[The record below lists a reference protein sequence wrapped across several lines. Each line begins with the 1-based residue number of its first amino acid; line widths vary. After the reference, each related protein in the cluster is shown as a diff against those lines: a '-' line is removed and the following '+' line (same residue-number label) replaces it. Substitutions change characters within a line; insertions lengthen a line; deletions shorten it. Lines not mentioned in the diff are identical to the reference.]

1 MSGRR
6 SRISEEEI
14 KELISK
20 LRFLLPETRRQ
31 GGSRTCMQCMT
42 DVQALAAKLLQETCN
57 YIESLHRDVDD
68 LSDRLTELMA
78 TMDISSAQAEIVR
91 SLLRS

>member
-20 LRFLLPETRRQ
+20 LQFLLPETRRQ
-31 GGSRTCMQCMT
+31 GGSR
-42 DVQALAAKLLQETCN
+42 ASAAKLLQETCN
-57 YIESLHRDVDD
+57 YIERLHRDVDD